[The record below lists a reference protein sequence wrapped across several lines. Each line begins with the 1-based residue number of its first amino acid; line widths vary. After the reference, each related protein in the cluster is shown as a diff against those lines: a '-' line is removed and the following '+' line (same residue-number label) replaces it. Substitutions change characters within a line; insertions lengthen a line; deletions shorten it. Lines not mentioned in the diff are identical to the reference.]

1 MRRAPDIEI
10 EQNLRDAGCD
20 EETIRRYYALEAAEC
35 GLLICRREQVRLLR
49 VHRRGLLDQL
59 HTCQRELDCLDYLLY
74 RLRCGRTEES

>member
-20 EETIRRYYALEAAEC
+20 EETIRRYYALKAAEC
-35 GLLICRREQVRLLR
+35 GQLICRREQVRLLR
-49 VHRRGLLDQL
+49 VHRQMLLDQL

-74 RLRCGRTEES
+74 RLRCRRTEGS